1 VAEIQTF
8 VGRVDELAAVA
19 DCARAA
25 ADGLAQVIWLEGN
38 PGMGK
43 TALLRRAL
51 QGLPPKF
58 SVLRAEADE
67 LAAEIPMAVV
77 AQFGAVTSTSPFAAG
92 LELLEQLSALQES
105 GPVSVV
111 IEDIHWADV
120 SSRQALL
127 TTARRLG
134 HDRVIMFVTT
144 RPGAADDDGWHR
156 FSLDTERCRRI
167 AVQPLTVG
175 EVAEIARQRHVAL
188 ARRDAQRLHRH
199 TGGHPLHVRTLL
211 DELTAEQLTNP
222 DGDLPA
228 PRSLASATIARL
240 ASVPAESRNLAYA
253 LSIANQRIPLARA
266 AAIADVEN
274 GAAALEGLLRT
285 GFVAWN
291 PSEPETPIQFS
302 HPLHRAAL
310 YEDLTPT
317 KRQQLHLR
325 AADVLGSNAALAHR
339 VAAADGVDK
348 ALARELADASQAEIV
363 KGSDDQAATYLLWA
377 SSLESGRQL
386 AEDYLLQATYL
397 LLAGW
402 RTARAKAL
410 RPRVMACSPSPLR
423 SLVLGLLTKDEGDRH
438 AAQRWFSDAI
448 ALAAEHD
455 PGRKELPRALAELAL
470 LFGMQGLGTDAVE
483 LADRAISLR
492 PSEADTEQ
500 IAWVAV
506 AIGEAMR
513 QRGDGLAGLRRL
525 VQRLPQPPG
534 EVTVPDTYL
543 LVIRGTLGYYAGRVS
558 APAADLRAAITLARR
573 GPATVQLPRAH
584 MHLAEILLNLGEWD
598 EALAQCRVALSLLSD
613 ERQMWVEAQALCV
626 LASLFGYR
634 GQWDEASEQLRAARQ
649 ANDVATTL
657 ESSAMVRVAEA
668 ALARARGDSGAVIE
682 ALLPLTRDQILL
694 APLTWWPSLIV
705 ACLNEGDVRTAAT
718 LVEDF
723 QRAADQ
729 RTLDVRARLAGL
741 RAQIAVAQGRPG
753 RAEAAFEESLALL
766 ADSDPLLDRV
776 QVQHAYGRL
785 LQRVGRRRD
794 ALLQLRTAH
803 DALSRCGAEP
813 FRVEVDADLAASGV
827 RLSSPKGRPW
837 LHLTDREGDVA
848 ALVTKG
854 LTNREVATELYVSAK
869 AVEYHLGNIYAKL
882 GVRSRREL
890 RDMAHA

>member
-1 VAEIQTF
+1 M
-8 VGRVDELAAVA
+8 A

-25 ADGLAQVIWLEGN
+25 ADGLAQVVWLEGN

-51 QGLPPKF
+51 QGLPPEF

-67 LAAEIPMAVV
+67 LAVEIPMAVV
-77 AQFGAVTSTSPFAAG
+77 AHFGDVTSASPFAAG

-134 HDRVIMFVTT
+134 HDQVIMFITT
-144 RPGAADDDGWHR
+144 RLGAADDDGWHR

-167 AVQPLTVG
+167 TLQPLTVA
-175 EVAEIARQRHVAL
+175 EVAEIARRSHVAL
-188 ARRDAQRLHRH
+188 AHRDAQRLHRH
-199 TGGHPLHVRTLL
+199 TGGHPLYVRTLI

-228 PRSLASATIARL
+228 PRSLASAAIARL
-240 ASVPAESRNLAYA
+240 ASVSAESRDLAYG
-253 LSIANQRIPLARA
+253 LSVANQRIPLARA

-285 GFVAWN
+285 GFITWN

-310 YEDLTPT
+310 YEHLTPT

-325 AADVLGSNAALAHR
+325 AAGVLGLNAALAHR

-410 RPRVMACSPSPLR
+410 RARVIACAPRPLR
-423 SLVLGLLTKDEGDRH
+423 SLVLGLLAKDEGDRH
-438 AAQRWFSDAI
+438 AAERWLSDAI

-455 PGRKELPRALAELAL
+455 PDRKQLPRALAELAL
-470 LFGMQGLGTDAVE
+470 LFSMQGLGTDAVK

-513 QRGDGLAGLRRL
+513 HRGDGRAGSRRL
-525 VQRLPQPPG
+525 VQRLPRRRTRSPSRTPISSLSEELSGTTPG
-534 EVTVPDTYL
+534 
-543 LVIRGTLGYYAGRVS
+543 RS
-558 APAADLRAAITLARR
+558 
-573 GPATVQLPRAH
+573 LPRPPTFGP
-584 MHLAEILLNLGEWD
+584 LSRWRGE
-598 EALAQCRVALSLLSD
+598 ARLQCSFRGRTCTSPRS
-613 ERQMWVEAQALCV
+613 WSTS
-626 LASLFGYR
+626 ASGTRRSPSAVWPCLFCPTSGKCGSRRRLY
-634 GQWDEASEQLRAARQ
+634 ASWPHCS
-649 ANDVATTL
+649 ATAGSGTKPPS
-657 ESSAMVRVAEA
+657 SSARHAK
-668 ALARARGDSGAVIE
+668 RTI
-682 ALLPLTRDQILL
+682 LP
-694 APLTWWPSLIV
+694 PPW
-705 ACLNEGDVRTAAT
+705 
-718 LVEDF
+718 
-723 QRAADQ
+723 
-729 RTLDVRARLAGL
+729 
-741 RAQIAVAQGRPG
+741 
-753 RAEAAFEESLALL
+753 
-766 ADSDPLLDRV
+766 
-776 QVQHAYGRL
+776 
-785 LQRVGRRRD
+785 
-794 ALLQLRTAH
+794 
-803 DALSRCGAEP
+803 
-813 FRVEVDADLAASGV
+813 
-827 RLSSPKGRPW
+827 SPPP
-837 LHLTDREGDVA
+837 
-848 ALVTKG
+848 
-854 LTNREVATELYVSAK
+854 
-869 AVEYHLGNIYAKL
+869 
-882 GVRSRREL
+882 
-890 RDMAHA
+890 